1 MSADGEGHGAG
12 EGEGQREGEVAG
24 EGDGGGE
31 HGGEEEEDAVRRHVA
46 VLSGRAQKKW
56 NELDV
61 DGSEELDGEEVLVLA
76 EWVWSSFRP
85 GQVIT
90 AQERVQEATK
100 LLRRCDTN
108 ENGKIDMGE
117 FGQYYEKICAEMFR

>member
-1 MSADGEGHGAG
+1 MILSLCQVENDP
-12 EGEGQREGEVAG
+12 
-24 EGDGGGE
+24 
-31 HGGEEEEDAVRRHVA
+31 EETAEIE
-46 VLSGRAQKKW
+46 VLSARAQKKW

-85 GQVIT
+85 GQTIT
-90 AQERVQEATK
+90 AEEREQEATK

>member
-1 MSADGEGHGAG
+1 M
-12 EGEGQREGEVAG
+12 
-24 EGDGGGE
+24 
-31 HGGEEEEDAVRRHVA
+31 A

-56 NELDV
+56 DELDV

-90 AQERVQEATK
+90 AEEREQEATK
-100 LLRRCDTN
+100 LLRRCDID
-108 ENGKIDMGE
+108 ENGKIDKGE

>member
-1 MSADGEGHGAG
+1 MSADGEDAG

-61 DGSEELDGEEVLVLA
+61 DGSEELDGEEVLALA

-90 AQERVQEATK
+90 AEERVQEATK

-108 ENGKIDMGE
+108 ENGKIGMGE
-117 FGQYYEKICAEMFR
+117 FGQYYEKICVVMFR

>member
-1 MSADGEGHGAG
+1 MSADGEGAG

-61 DGSEELDGEEVLVLA
+61 DGSEELDGEEVVVLG

-85 GQVIT
+85 GQTIT
-90 AQERVQEATK
+90 AEEREQEAAK
-100 LLRRCDTN
+100 LLRRCDKD
-108 ENGKIDMGE
+108 ENGKIDRGE
-117 FGQYYEKICAEMFR
+117 FAEYYEKICGEMFR